1 MSASVTKHTHHDKES
16 SKLPELSVAC
26 SNCRYRKLRCSRET
40 PACQH
45 CRKTGSDCV
54 YEPKRSK
61 PGIKLGAIENL
72 HRRLG
77 MTMKSASADRLEDFV
92 LDRLGDD
99 SPGESNRQTQP
110 SADESTASFCLPA
123 LAREPQR
130 FSDKSVTRAADRPA
144 KRQRVDNLIGP
155 SQSSLPH
162 VDRLSVF
169 SFLNPNTIEDVL
181 QTYFEHVHPWIPL
194 IHETSL
200 RRRLLDTKYRL
211 KLDVLMRAMIL
222 VSGRYI
228 QRHESVSD
236 ISLANL
242 TTEQARSLIVSTAMD
257 CLSVENLQALVIC
270 VLNDIGNGWGQKA
283 WSLVGS
289 LTRTVEYLKLT
300 VEDEE
305 CGGRTSIS
313 RPFISIPPPESWVE
327 AEERRRVFWNVFNID
342 RFCSVTMGWHT
353 SLTSDDVHR
362 RLPCDGVYWRRD
374 KPNVTAFFGIWD
386 KSAGRMGN
394 PIAFPPAHYVSPQG
408 TGTIEAPEPSP
419 NNVSGPGLSPEDP
432 GMEAVGAFAYR
443 IEATESLSRVTT
455 YFLQQK
461 VDMHRPE
468 NVTSWLTRFKE
479 LDLRLVHWKM
489 LLPKKWNAANPT
501 YTTVGPHD
509 TAYQNG
515 TPSSSGEATGLEG
528 NAKRQTLV
536 MDPNLTLAHIT
547 HNASMIL
554 LHQPIAFPPHDW
566 TFRSRLPSSCSAAT
580 CQQAAVEIAT
590 ITEQYLKVS
599 SAMSPVCPQFSF
611 CVYVAARLLL
621 AYGTYYGGERTALYS
636 KSDAYDGRFW
646 TLVQSLDKMSR
657 RWNGNVLVPETTTL
671 TEDLAAKYALKLREM
686 NDMCMQ
692 GLGYSINVLDYTQD
706 IDHCSS
712 KTDPIGGDPVPVS
725 TQNGSTQLPYQ
736 QLQAQPAHNFQGSGR
751 PAESHPNV
759 DLINAAPAMALPWR
773 SSPLQLP
780 RNLNDH
786 HPTMYGKET
795 YSPGKEQAPCDLN
808 AISQVLMSHQFM
820 DLDRI
825 ISFDK
830 GMFSANL
837 DRSW

>member
-1 MSASVTKHTHHDKES
+1 MS
-16 SKLPELSVAC
+16 
-26 SNCRYRKLRCSRET
+26 
-40 PACQH
+40 
-45 CRKTGSDCV
+45 RKTASCQSSRLPV
-54 YEPKRSK
+54 VTVATANCAA
-61 PGIKLGAIENL
+61 PGKHPHVNTAAKLNYVHSVCLLGL
-72 HRRLG
+72 QTRL
-77 MTMKSASADRLEDFV
+77 TCPPLDRLEDFV

-99 SPGESNRQTQP
+99 TPDESNRQTQP
-110 SADESTASFCLPA
+110 GADESTASSVLSA
-123 LAREPQR
+123 LARELQR
-130 FSDKSVTRAADRPA
+130 FSDKPATGAADRPA
-144 KRQRVDNLIGP
+144 KRQRLDDRIGP
-155 SQSSLPH
+155 SHSSPPD
-162 VDRLSVF
+162 VDRRLVLD
-169 SFLNPNTIEDVL
+169 FLNPNTIEDVL
-181 QTYFEHVHPWIPL
+181 QTYFKHIHPWIPL
-194 IHETSL
+194 VHETSL
-200 RRRLLDTKYRL
+200 RRRLLNTKHRS
-211 KLDVLMRAMIL
+211 KLDVLVRAMIL
-222 VSGRYI
+222 VSGRYV
-228 QRHESVSD
+228 QRHEAVSD

-242 TTEQARSLIVSTAMD
+242 TTEQARSLIVSTSMD

-270 VLNDIGNGWGQKA
+270 VLNDPSDWKWAGVKA

-305 CGGRTSIS
+305 CRGRTSIS
-313 RPFISIPPPESWVE
+313 RPFIFLSPPESWVE
-327 AEERRRVFWNVFNID
+327 AEERRRVFWNVFNFD
-342 RFCSVTMGWHT
+342 RFCSVAMGWNT

-394 PIAFPPAHYVSPQG
+394 PMAFPPAHYVSPQG
-408 TGTIEAPEPSP
+408 TVTNGAPEQSP
-419 NNVSGPGLSPEDP
+419 NDASGSVSSPEDP
-432 GMEAVGAFAYR
+432 LMEAVGAFAYR
-443 IEATESLSRVTT
+443 IEATESLSRVMT

-461 VDMHRPE
+461 VDMHHPE

-489 LLPKKWNAANPT
+489 LLPKKWKAANPT
-501 YTTVGPHD
+501 NTTVRPHD
-509 TAYQNG
+509 TANRNG
-515 TPSSSGEATGLEG
+515 LPSGSGEATELEVD
-528 NAKRQTLV
+528 AKRQTVV

-566 TFRSRLPSSCSAAT
+566 TFRSRLPSSCSAET

-599 SAMSPVCPQFSF
+599 PATFPVYPQFSF

-621 AYGTYYGGERTALYS
+621 AYGTYYGGESTALYS
-636 KSDAYDGRFW
+636 RSDVDDRFW
-646 TLVQSLDKMSR
+646 TLVRSLDEMSR
-657 RWNGNVLVPETTTL
+657 RWNGNVVVPETTTL

-692 GLGYSINVLDYTQD
+692 GLGYRISVLDYTQD

-712 KTDPIGGDPVPVS
+712 KTDPIVGDPVRVS
-725 TQNGSTQLPYQ
+725 TPNGLTQQPYQ
-736 QLQAQPAHNFQGSGR
+736 HLQAQPAHNFQGGGR
-751 PAESHPNV
+751 PAESQPNG
-759 DLINAAPAMALPWR
+759 DPINAAPAMALPWP

-780 RNLNDH
+780 RNPNDH
-786 HPTMYGKET
+786 HQTMHGKET
-795 YSPGKEQAPCDLN
+795 YSPGRDQAPCDLSP
-808 AISQVLMSHQFM
+808 ISQVLLGHQFM

-825 ISFDK
+825 ISFDN

-837 DRSW
+837 DQSW